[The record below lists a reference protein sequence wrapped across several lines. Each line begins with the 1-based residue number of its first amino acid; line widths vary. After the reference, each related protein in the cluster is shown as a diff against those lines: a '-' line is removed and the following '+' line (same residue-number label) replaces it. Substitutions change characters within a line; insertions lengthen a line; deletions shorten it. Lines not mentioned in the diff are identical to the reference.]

1 MLVKMDLGE
10 IGAQHLKWALNYDNR
25 LCNAISSK
33 LDFSTGSV
41 FAYLPE
47 KQLINDQED
56 LKRGR
61 GQVSDYISGYFK
73 DWCGDKILLFDDVM
87 ASPEDKFVDS
97 EDSSILLLE
106 DEVYHIKD
114 VASSDESEISEII
127 WATAVSWH
135 FVCVVVEKAKIID
148 ERGSFDK
155 FLDDGLV
162 EGVKEIVVGAF
173 DGEGFVHWQPER
185 AAPHG

>member
-1 MLVKMDLGE
+1 MSTFFLEIYGEEIPSDAQVFGELELKKIIESFLVKNK
-10 IGAQHLKWALNYDNR
+10 IQF
-25 LCNAISSK
+25 SK
-33 LDFSTGSV
+33 INSLSTSRRIIIFSRNVS
-41 FAYLPE
+41 
-47 KQLINDQED
+47 KQT
-56 LKRGR
+56 
-61 GQVSDYISGYFK
+61 
-73 DWCGDKILLFDDVM
+73 
-87 ASPEDKFVDS
+87 
-97 EDSSILLLE
+97 
-106 DEVYHIKD
+106 
-114 VASSDESEISEII
+114 ESEISEII